1 MAEMGDYEERLNHA
15 VYAVLIELGQVLGS
29 YIDSFVVVGG
39 SVPWL
44 LYPHAEPKHIGTID
58 VDLSLDHE
66 ALGDGEYANLV
77 RLLEAAE
84 YRRGED
90 DMRAFQMFREVH
102 VDDGDPVK
110 VIVDFLM
117 PRRARFKKNRPPL
130 LAGFAVQRATGA
142 DVANMHFVRH
152 ELSGSM
158 PDGRRN
164 SVRLRVASIPA
175 FLVMKGYAI
184 VGRDKPKDSYDVYYA
199 IKHFEGGV
207 EALGQTCV
215 PLIGNPVAREAYKNI
230 ALKFAELDGY
240 GPQTVAKFLIESNAA
255 EGMSPAQIAQDAF
268 GQVQA
273 WIACVGLN
281 KK

>member
-1 MAEMGDYEERLNHA
+1 MADMGGYEERLNHA

-44 LYPHAEPKHIGTID
+44 LYRHAEPKHIGTID

-77 RLLEAAE
+77 RLLEAAG
-84 YRRGED
+84 YRRGVD
-90 DMRAFQMFREVH
+90 DMRAFQMFLEVH

-142 DVANMHFVRH
+142 DVANMHFVQH

-207 EALGQTCV
+207 EALGETCV
-215 PLIGNPVAREAYKNI
+215 PLIGNPVAREAYQNI

-268 GQVQA
+268 GQIQA
-273 WIACVGLN
+273 WIACVGFN

>member
-1 MAEMGDYEERLNHA
+1 MGDYEERLNHA
-15 VYAVLIELGQVLGS
+15 VYAVLIELGQVLGA
-29 YIDSFVVVGG
+29 YIDNFVVVGG

-44 LYPHAEPKHIGTID
+44 LYRHAEPRHIGTID

-77 RLLEAAE
+77 RLLEAAG

-90 DMRAFQMFREVH
+90 GMRPFQMFREVH
-102 VDDGDPVK
+102 VDDGNPVK
-110 VIVDFLM
+110 VVVDFLM

-142 DVANMHFVRH
+142 DVANAHFVQH

-207 EALGQTCV
+207 QALGDTCL
-215 PLIGNPVAREAYKNI
+215 PLITNPVAREAYQNI

-240 GPQTVAKFLIESNAA
+240 GPQTVTKFLVESNAT
-255 EGMSPAQIAQDAF
+255 EGMNAAQIAQDAF

-273 WIACVGLN
+273 WITSMGLIR
-281 KK
+281 K

>member
-1 MAEMGDYEERLNHA
+1 MGDYEERLNHA
-15 VYAVLIELGQVLGS
+15 VYAVLIELGQVLGA
-29 YIDSFVVVGG
+29 YIDNFVVVGG

-44 LYPHAEPKHIGTID
+44 LYRHAEPRHIGTID

-77 RLLEAAE
+77 RLLEAAG

-90 DMRAFQMFREVH
+90 DMRPFQMFREVH
-102 VDDGDPVK
+102 VDDGNPVK
-110 VIVDFLM
+110 VVVDFLM

-142 DVANMHFVRH
+142 DVANAHFVQH

-207 EALGQTCV
+207 QALGDTCL
-215 PLIGNPVAREAYKNI
+215 PLITNPVAREAYQNI

-240 GPQTVAKFLIESNAA
+240 GPQTVTKFLVESNAT
-255 EGMSPAQIAQDAF
+255 EGMNAAQIAQDAF

-273 WIACVGLN
+273 WITSMGLIR
-281 KK
+281 

>member
-1 MAEMGDYEERLNHA
+1 
-15 VYAVLIELGQVLGS
+15 
-29 YIDSFVVVGG
+29 
-39 SVPWL
+39 
-44 LYPHAEPKHIGTID
+44 
-58 VDLSLDHE
+58 
-66 ALGDGEYANLV
+66 
-77 RLLEAAE
+77 
-84 YRRGED
+84 
-90 DMRAFQMFREVH
+90 MRPFQMFREVH
-102 VDDGDPVK
+102 VDHGYPVK

-130 LAGFAVQRATGA
+130 LAGFAVQGASGA
-142 DVANMHFVRH
+142 DVANKHFVQH

-164 SVRLRVASIPA
+164 SVTLRVASIPA

-199 IKHFEGGV
+199 IKHFQGGV
-207 EALGQTCV
+207 EALGEVCLS
-215 PLIGNPVAREAYKNI
+215 LIKNPVAREAYQNI

-240 GPQTVAKFLIESNAA
+240 GPQTVTKFLVESNAA

-273 WIACVGLN
+273 WITRVGLI
-281 KK
+281 KR